1 MITFGFTCL
10 WFYWVPTGFN
20 HNSNSLFIYYVL
32 LLLCLLKATM
42 CSPLVLPN
50 LVMVHSTSHMTS
62 SLLCSSFSGEPSP
75 GSSIRYVETQS
86 MQIGA
91 SYSLQFSLVMGCGR
105 EPSPHIDTQVRLEF
119 STNHGLTWHLVKEV
133 RARRVKCTHLC
144 SLLIKWL
151 LTSELFCFIIVTH
164 TFVYD

>member
-1 MITFGFTCL
+1 MLQPHKGLTKSGSKIISHSRMTYSIF
-10 WFYWVPTGFN
+10 
-20 HNSNSLFIYYVL
+20 SFILY
-32 LLLCLLKATM
+32 
-42 CSPLVLPN
+42 
-50 LVMVHSTSHMTS
+50 
-62 SLLCSSFSGEPSP
+62 SSFSGEPSP

-133 RARRVKCTHLC
+133 RSLKHVPLSLPCKVIADARSPLFAQPGSRLC
-144 SLLIKWL
+144 LQPKLVEVILERATRKH
-151 LTSELFCFIIVTH
+151 II
-164 TFVYD
+164 YS

>member
-1 MITFGFTCL
+1 MVPLKSHTRKVTHKLHLFVV
-10 WFYWVPTGFN
+10 VPTNQKKKILSYKF
-20 HNSNSLFIYYVL
+20 SQL
-32 LLLCLLKATM
+32 LLSHQ
-42 CSPLVLPN
+42 CSSGAQYNIIP
-50 LVMVHSTSHMTS
+50 
-62 SLLCSSFSGEPSP
+62 SLTFYSSFSGEPSP

-133 RARRVKCTHLC
+133 SESMLC
-144 SLLIKWL
+144 HSF
-151 LTSELFCFIIVTH
+151 EVF
-164 TFVYD
+164 

>member
-1 MITFGFTCL
+1 MLYLKIFSGQIPKIQIEMQ
-10 WFYWVPTGFN
+10 YKYRYRYKKNGFN
-20 HNSNSLFIYYVL
+20 FHWDFNKKKFCHKKNLTNAQIMWKLYTLALSSCSTASDMW
-32 LLLCLLKATM
+32 CLPCCTFL
-42 CSPLVLPN
+42 
-50 LVMVHSTSHMTS
+50 
-62 SLLCSSFSGEPSP
+62 SFSGEPSP

-133 RARRVKCTHLC
+133 RSVKRSHLC
-144 SLLIKWL
+144 SPRLRD
-151 LTSELFCFIIVTH
+151 C
-164 TFVYD
+164 

>member
-1 MITFGFTCL
+1 MAL
-10 WFYWVPTGFN
+10 R
-20 HNSNSLFIYYVL
+20 
-32 LLLCLLKATM
+32 LCTTTYDTQYDIL
-42 CSPLVLPN
+42 
-50 LVMVHSTSHMTS
+50 S
-62 SLLCSSFSGEPSP
+62 SSMLYSSFSGEPSP

-133 RARRVKCTHLC
+133 GSVKRVQLC
-144 SLLIKWL
+144 SPCQVIVNIRSL
-151 LTSELFCFIIVTH
+151 CFH